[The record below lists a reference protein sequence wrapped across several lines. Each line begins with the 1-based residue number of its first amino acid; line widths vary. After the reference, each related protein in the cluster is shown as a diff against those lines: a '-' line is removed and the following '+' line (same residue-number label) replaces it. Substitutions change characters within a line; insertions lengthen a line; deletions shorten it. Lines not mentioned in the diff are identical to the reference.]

1 MSEKISRFEATLVV
15 EHVNAARAG
24 QQRAYAWLYA
34 QFLPLVHAI
43 LLGRYRP
50 AVADELCQECFTLA
64 FERLQE
70 LREPEKFGGWI
81 AMIARRAKP
90 AASQDSSWAP
100 LGEHEVTQATPD
112 DAAEAE
118 RLLRAL
124 AALPEA
130 YRETLM
136 LRLVEGMSGPE
147 IATLTNMTPDSVRV
161 NLHRGMAKLRS
172 ALGIHC
178 KEANH
183 D

>member
-1 MSEKISRFEATLVV
+1 MSEKISKFEATLVV

-64 FERLQE
+64 FERV
-70 LREPEKFGGWI
+70 
-81 AMIARRAKP
+81 KP

-130 YRETLM
+130 YRETLI